1 MDKKEKKLKE
11 ILDEIHERELSKG
24 ELIDTVRNLVKE
36 YLDLASDYANL
47 YEYSEVLYH
56 DNQTMRKKHNE
67 PELREELGMH

>member
-11 ILDEIHERELSKG
+11 ILDEIHERELSEE

-56 DNQTMRKKHNE
+56 DNQTMRKKYKE
-67 PELREELGMH
+67 PEFHEELGMH